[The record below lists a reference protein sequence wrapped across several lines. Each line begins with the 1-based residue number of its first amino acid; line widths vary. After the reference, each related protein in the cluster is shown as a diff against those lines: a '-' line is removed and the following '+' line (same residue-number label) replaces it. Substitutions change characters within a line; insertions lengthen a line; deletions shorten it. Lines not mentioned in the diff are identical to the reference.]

1 MLDKNFKKGVMM
13 PDMMRID
20 EILDPA
26 RADTTVF
33 ADCVDFE
40 HDGMHHPVYRAGSG
54 PAVLLMIE
62 MPGINP
68 ELWRLGNWL
77 VAAGFTVWV
86 PDLFAPAGSRSPTPY
101 GIARGM
107 LRACISREI
116 HLFARNHSS
125 PVTQWLRALA
135 RAAHAEVGGAGVGV
149 IGMCMSGNFALTL
162 IVEPAVLAAVAC
174 QPGLPA
180 LSSSALQLSAA
191 DKAIIRDRID
201 VPILGLRF
209 EGDPLCKAARFDA
222 IRDLVGERFEAI
234 VLPASAANKQTGGP
248 TPHSVLTADL
258 VNEAGSLTQDA
269 AARVIALL
277 QTTLGGLGGD
287 A

>member
-1 MLDKNFKKGVMM
+1 M
-13 PDMMRID
+13 PGMMRID

-26 RADTTVF
+26 RADTAVF
-33 ADCVDFE
+33 ADCFDFE
-40 HDGMHHPVYRAGSG
+40 QDGMHHPVYRAGAG
-54 PAVLLMIE
+54 PAVLWMIE

-77 VAAGFTVWV
+77 VAAGFTVFV
-86 PDLFAPAGSRSPTPY
+86 PDLFAPPGGRSPTPY

-125 PVTQWLRALA
+125 PVTQWLRGLA

-162 IVEPAVLAAVAC
+162 VVEPAVLAAVAS
-174 QPGLPA
+174 QPGLPV

-191 DKAIIRDRID
+191 DKAIIRDRVD

-209 EGDPLCKAARFDA
+209 ERDPLCKAARFDA
-222 IRDLVGERFEAI
+222 IRELVGERFEAI
-234 VLPASAANKQTGGP
+234 VLPNSAANQETGGP

-277 QTTLGGLGGD
+277 RTTLGQL
-287 A
+287 